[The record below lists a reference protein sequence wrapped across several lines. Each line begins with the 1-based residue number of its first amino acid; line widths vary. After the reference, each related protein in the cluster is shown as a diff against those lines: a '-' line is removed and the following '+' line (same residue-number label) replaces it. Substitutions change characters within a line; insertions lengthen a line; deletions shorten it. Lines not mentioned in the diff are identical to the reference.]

1 MKISV
6 NLEESKYVKPGDKI
20 HLPIDTPIGSLGLGI
35 CYDLRFPQ
43 FSTHHRLNMAQ
54 VLTYPSAFT
63 VPTGRAHWEV
73 LLRAR
78 AIENQAWVIAAAQSG
93 QHNEKRSSYGHSL
106 VVDPWGKIVLDMN
119 EVENELAVIEI
130 DPNQTEKI
138 RNSMPVV
145 DHFKTELY

>member
-1 MKISV
+1 MNLV

-20 HLPIDTPIGSLGLGI
+20 HDPIDTPIGSLGLGI

-43 FSTHHRLNMAQ
+43 FSTRHRLNNAQ

-93 QHNEKRSSYGHSL
+93 EHNEKRSSYGHSL